1 MTDRLSQFL
10 TALPAPGLDR
20 SLDQLEPD
28 VWRRIAGRD
37 AQIRQAN
44 LRCRLAAAALSLA
57 IGLLWGWS
65 MSNARGLGA
74 QTLYSAYADL
84 GPAARLANGL

>member
-1 MTDRLSQFL
+1 MTDRLGQLL
-10 TALPAPGLDR
+10 TALPPLGLDH

-28 VWRRIAGRD
+28 VWGRITSRD
-37 AQIRQAN
+37 AQIRQGN
-44 LRCRLAAAALSLA
+44 LRCQLAAAALSLA

-65 MSNARGLGA
+65 MSSARGLDA
-74 QTLYSAYADL
+74 QTLYSAYANL